1 MYFGLQDINPT
12 VNTMCL
18 YVEFLARSFSSAKSI
33 INYIGGVRLLH
44 HLLGIKPL
52 SLEAFDLKLMLRA
65 VSLTIGSGPCI
76 RLPITLDILF
86 AICQL
91 CDNLMETGV
100 VLKCVFLFA
109 FFGFLRCSNVVPN
122 SARFDPKRQ
131 LCGGDIFRTESGLTI
146 MLKWSKTRQS
156 RDHVQLVSLPSLNKH
171 PLCPVKAYNAMI
183 RLITPENDLHLF
195 RMNSHTGATV
205 LTARSLRG
213 YLRALLIELGLSP

>member
-1 MYFGLQDINPT
+1 M
-12 VNTMCL
+12 
-18 YVEFLARSFSSAKSI
+18 ARSFSSAKSI

-44 HLLGIKPL
+44 HLLDIKPL
-52 SLEAFDLKLMLRA
+52 SLDTFDLKLMLRA

-76 RLPITLDILF
+76 RLPVTLDILF

-109 FFGFLRCSNVVPN
+109 FFVFLRCSNVVPK

-156 RDHVQLVSLPSLNKH
+156 RDHVQFVSLPSLNKY
-171 PLCPVKAYNAMI
+171 PLCPVRAYNAMI
-183 RLITPENDLHLF
+183 RLITPENDLPLI
-195 RMNSHTGATV
+195 RMNSLTGATV
-205 LTARSLRG
+205 LTARLLRG
-213 YLRALLIELGLSP
+213 YLRALLIELGLSPKRYTFHSFRLFVLTKASN